1 MATPTRE
8 DPTST
13 ATSTATATSAEGQ
26 LIDIDGATSAASLV
40 EFKLISDVTVSPDE
54 FEVTWTNLS
63 V

>member
-13 ATSTATATSAEGQ
+13 STATSAEGQ
-26 LIDIDGATSAASLV
+26 LIDIDGGTAAASRV
-40 EFKLISDVTVSPDE
+40 EFKLVSDVTVSPDE
-54 FEVTWTNLS
+54 FEATWTNLS